1 MPPLPCNGMGFL
13 AHIFMIITNPD
24 LLRPICDLVL
34 PEEVEPIIKKLEI
47 ELEQS
52 AKRGFPGVGLAAP
65 QIGISKSIAIIRVG
79 NIKLNLVNAKITKQY
94 YEFEFDGEGC
104 LSFPGLYKK
113 TNRFKEI
120 VVESNL
126 VEPHTFIATDFLAV
140 VIQHETEHLNQ
151 ILLMDK

>member
-1 MPPLPCNGMGFL
+1 
-13 AHIFMIITNPD
+13 MIITDPNK
-24 LLRPICDLVL
+24 LRPICFPVSL
-34 PEEVEPIIKKLEI
+34 EEVEPIVKKLEI

-65 QIGISKSIAIIRVG
+65 QIGIAKSVAIIRVG
-79 NIKLNLVNAKITKQY
+79 NIKINLVNAKITKQY
-94 YEFEFDGEGC
+94 HEFEFDGEGC

-126 VEPHTFIATDFLAV
+126 VEPHSFIATDFLAV
-140 VIQHETEHLNQ
+140 AIQHEIEHLNQ
-151 ILLMDK
+151 TLLIDN

>member
-1 MPPLPCNGMGFL
+1 
-13 AHIFMIITNPD
+13 MIITDPNK
-24 LLRPICDLVL
+24 LRPICFPVSL
-34 PEEVEPIIKKLEI
+34 EEADPIVKKLEI

-65 QIGISKSIAIIRVG
+65 QIGIAKSVAVIRVG
-79 NIKLNLVNAKITKQY
+79 NIKINLVNARITKQY
-94 YEFEFDGEGC
+94 HEFEFDGEGC

-126 VEPHTFIATDFLAV
+126 VEPHSFIATDFLAV
-140 VIQHETEHLNQ
+140 VIKHEIEHLNQ
-151 ILLMDK
+151 TLFIDN